1 MEICNGIKLI
11 EGLNRGKFPYCNVLK
26 VGNVLIDSGAGI
38 EILENVR
45 EKVDVL
51 LLSHTH
57 PDHASGAW
65 LFQKKKV
72 FGPDK
77 LKTDLESLAK
87 RFVGEHLSE
96 IWTNFVKVF
105 GMKSFEYEGYEAG
118 TVYENPEIEAI
129 PVLGHSADHH
139 VFLVE
144 QKVLFGSDVDLT
156 SFGPWYGNPESD
168 PYVFKKEIEK
178 LLDLDFEIFVSAHSK
193 PVFSRE
199 EAVEGIVKFME
210 KFDEREGRILELLG
224 EPRTID
230 ELVEISPIYGK
241 KPYFGEILD
250 FFEKNMILKHLEKL
264 VRDGRVRREGE
275 YYVRA

>member
-1 MEICNGIKLI
+1 MEIYKGIKLI

-38 EILENVR
+38 EILENMR
-45 EKVDVL
+45 ERVDVL

-72 FGPDK
+72 FGPGK

-96 IWTNFVKVF
+96 VWINFVKIF
-105 GMKSFEYEGYEAG
+105 GMESFEYEGYEAG
-118 TVYENPEIEAI
+118 IVYENPEIEAI

-139 VFLVE
+139 VFLIE

-193 PVFSRE
+193 PVFNRE

-210 KFDEREGRILELLG
+210 KFDERERRILELLG

-241 KPYFGEILD
+241 KPYFREILD

-264 VRDGRVRREGE
+264 VRDGRVKREGE